1 MEEVLSYSLSYGD
14 ELWHVVLYQWLID
27 NALTDRLLE
36 VRFIFSHKP
45 FVFNPSEDDFHS
57 GCQNISHRTTA
68 LFKIILTLMITQDEL
83 PLHVHLKVNV

>member
-36 VRFIFSHKP
+36 VRFVFSYYP
-45 FVFNPSEDDFHS
+45 FVINPYKDDFPLGLVNRHS
-57 GCQNISHRTTA
+57 TSKSS
-68 LFKIILTLMITQDEL
+68 FQDY
-83 PLHVHLKVNV
+83 PHLAGSEINFFLREPIGS